1 MCLVLQKRTHIIGTL
16 PDAKITFGKR
26 NNGLRPGS
34 RPGISSTE
42 RLPVTLSKVAE
53 FRVRNCTHAHEI
65 NRRREAPVAPRAIRK
80 IFPSRTSRSFASVH
94 VQTQAPS
101 FIVLLNSRCRKSR
114 RCCWQPPTIPYC
126 SGLSTSKPRDCPTR
140 RSTVEK

>member
-65 NRRREAPVAPRAIRK
+65 NRRREAPVAPRAISQDISEQDEQ
-80 IFPSRTSRSFASVH
+80 IFGVSTRA
-94 VQTQAPS
+94 
-101 FIVLLNSRCRKSR
+101 NSGAG
-114 RCCWQPPTIPYC
+114 IYC
-126 SGLSTSKPRDCPTR
+126 P
-140 RSTVEK
+140 